1 MQSYKVLEA
10 KIVCKH
16 FLDFLTEER
25 NFFFC
30 SSNNGNNEEKKKQQK
45 FCAGSQKKFT
55 MIDTEIIIMEILT
68 IIACWRI
75 KQNNWGRR
83 KFHFCFVEFN

>member
-25 NFFFC
+25 NFFVRVTTEIMNRRKTAKNRF
-30 SSNNGNNEEKKKQQK
+30 ST
-45 FCAGSQKKFT
+45 GSQKFT
-55 MIDTEIIIMEILT
+55 MIDTEKIIMEILT

-75 KQNNWGRR
+75 KENNWGRR
-83 KFHFCFVEFN
+83 KFHFCLVEFN